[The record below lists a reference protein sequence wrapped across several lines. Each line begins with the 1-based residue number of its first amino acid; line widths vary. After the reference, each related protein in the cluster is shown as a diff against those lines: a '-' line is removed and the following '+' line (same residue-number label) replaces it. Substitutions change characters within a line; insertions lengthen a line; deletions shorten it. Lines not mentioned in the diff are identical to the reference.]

1 MVATTKGVVLRFVPP
16 SINYSRTVVALFSN
30 MVSFLPVLTI
40 SWTARKRRRFQP
52 SAPATKCRNERERKR
67 RLAKYRQKKKQF
79 ELSNTIDATL
89 DIEFDLLFAFAEMRE
104 NNETRLTMNES
115 LGRSDETRDWR
126 FAHVR
131 EGKKCRS
138 VDVVIRA

>member
-1 MVATTKGVVLRFVPP
+1 MREKESVAWQNTD
-16 SINYSRTVVALFSN
+16 
-30 MVSFLPVLTI
+30 
-40 SWTARKRRRFQP
+40 
-52 SAPATKCRNERERKR
+52 
-67 RLAKYRQKKKQF
+67 KKKQF

>member
-1 MVATTKGVVLRFVPP
+1 MNRPKTA
-16 SINYSRTVVALFSN
+16 AL
-30 MVSFLPVLTI
+30 
-40 SWTARKRRRFQP
+40 
-52 SAPATKCRNERERKR
+52 PAIGAGHKVQKWERKKAS
-67 RLAKYRQKKKQF
+67 LGKIQTKKKQF